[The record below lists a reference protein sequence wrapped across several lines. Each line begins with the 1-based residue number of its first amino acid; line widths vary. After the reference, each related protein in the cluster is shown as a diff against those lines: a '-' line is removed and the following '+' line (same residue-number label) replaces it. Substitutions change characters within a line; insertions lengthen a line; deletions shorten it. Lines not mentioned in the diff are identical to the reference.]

1 MADQVLQ
8 LGKFLM
14 DVDMFPAFFL
24 AHFIIASSLVREDSK
39 DLGPTFRQD
48 HPFTMWVCAVVA
60 GLSGGWIMQ
69 FMFGD
74 PLLEMLKET
83 SLIVFLTFIWYMMN
97 YSPFDIVYK
106 AALSP
111 PVILPASILQE
122 CMRVR
127 FIYLGLQKA
136 AQLYPGS
143 YFIIIAGGAINGN
156 GYGFIKLTERLIR
169 GKWTP
174 KENDLLEV
182 SYFTKSGI
190 YASIVFLLHHTG
202 VMTSPIEVT
211 YLATCV
217 VFSVNRMVIMVLQV
231 KDPLLQLEKP
241 VCQLLFGGSAGK
253 GLDEKKPVEAK
264 GKEEQKKEK
273 RKDEKKKDK

>member
-1 MADQVLQ
+1 MVQM
-8 LGKFLM
+8 GKFLM
-14 DVDMFPAFFL
+14 EVDMFPTFFL
-24 AHFIIASSLVREDSK
+24 AHFIIASILVREDSK

-48 HPFTMWVCAVVA
+48 HPFTMWFCAIVA
-60 GLSGGWIMQ
+60 GLAGGFVVN

-74 PLLEMLKET
+74 PLIELVKET
-83 SLIVFLTFIWYMMN
+83 SLIVFLTFVWYMMN

-106 AALSP
+106 AAMSP
-111 PVILPASILQE
+111 LVILPASVLQE

-156 GYGFIKLTERLIR
+156 GYGFIKLVERLIR

-174 KENDLLEV
+174 KENDLLQV

-190 YASIVFLLHHTG
+190 YASLVFLLHHTG
-202 VMTSPIEVT
+202 LMTSPIELT

-217 VFSVNRMVIMVLQV
+217 VFAINRMVITVLQV
-231 KDPLLQLEKP
+231 ADPLLQLEKP

-253 GLDEKKPVEAK
+253 DLDEKRSGESKVKDGQRNE
-264 GKEEQKKEK
+264 KK
-273 RKDEKKKDK
+273 KDEKKKDK